1 MGLIT
6 ATNHASAMTEYRITV
21 DDIAALVALDE
32 DALRDR
38 FCWIDW
44 RSHESEVVDGF
55 SEYMAAEDALTCVD
69 GEDAR
74 TIAWSGA
81 TFAIPLTET
90 GSDRYVMIH
99 SVAEIVKD
107 RYTVWGDPESIG
119 GSDTHGFLILSN
131 AVSDALMA
139 QHPAWVAR
147 HLRRLDPGMDEF
159 NGIRVPWFGHE
170 AHAPDFEHAHGAVQ
184 AQQAELTRMVAEAI
198 DASAKKKPFWKFW

>member
-1 MGLIT
+1 MT
-6 ATNHASAMTEYRITV
+6 AYFIATT
-21 DDIAALVALDE
+21 DIPALVALDE
-32 DALRDR
+32 EDLQER

-44 RSHESEVVDGF
+44 RSEEREVVEGF

-69 GEDAR
+69 EDDAR
-74 TIAWSGA
+74 TIVWRGD
-81 TFAIPLTET
+81 TFAIPLTES

-131 AVSDALMA
+131 AVSDALVA
-139 QHPAWVAR
+139 QHPAWVAQ

-170 AHAPDFEHAHGAVQ
+170 THNPHFARDRAALQD
-184 AQQAELTRMVAEAI
+184 QQTELKRMLA
-198 DASAKKKPFWKFW
+198 DAFNTGAKKKPFWKFW

>member
-1 MGLIT
+1 MTANLIT
-6 ATNHASAMTEYRITV
+6 TN
-21 DDIAALVALDE
+21 DIAALVALDE
-32 DALRDR
+32 DDLQER

-44 RSHESEVVDGF
+44 RSEEREVVEGF
-55 SEYMAAEDALTCVD
+55 SEYMTAEDALTCTD

-74 TIAWSGA
+74 TVVWRGQAH
-81 TFAIPLTET
+81 AIPLTGT

-131 AVSDALMA
+131 AVSDALVA

-170 AHAPDFEHAHGAVQ
+170 THNPDFERDHGAVQ
-184 AQQAELTRMVAEAI
+184 AQQAEMQRRVA
-198 DASAKKKPFWKFW
+198 DALDAGAKKKPFWKFW

>member
-1 MGLIT
+1 MTAYFI
-6 ATNHASAMTEYRITV
+6 ATN
-21 DDIAALVALDE
+21 DIPALVALDE
-32 DALRDR
+32 EDLQER

-44 RSHESEVVDGF
+44 RSEEREVVEGF
-55 SEYMAAEDALTCVD
+55 SEYMTAEDALTCVD
-69 GEDAR
+69 EYDAR
-74 TIAWSGA
+74 TIVWRGE

-139 QHPAWVAR
+139 QHPAWVAQ

-170 AHAPDFEHAHGAVQ
+170 THAPDFEREHGAVQ
-184 AQQAELTRMVAEAI
+184 AQQAELKRMVAEAI
-198 DASAKKKPFWKFW
+198 DAGAKKKPFWKFW

>member
-1 MGLIT
+1 MT
-6 ATNHASAMTEYRITV
+6 AYFIATT
-21 DDIAALVALDE
+21 DIPALVVLDE
-32 DALRDR
+32 EDLQER

-44 RSHESEVVDGF
+44 RSEEREVVEGF

-69 GEDAR
+69 EDDAR
-74 TIAWSGA
+74 TIAWRGD
-81 TFAIPLTET
+81 TFAIPLTES

-99 SVAEIVKD
+99 SVAEIVKE

-131 AVSDALMA
+131 AVSDALVA
-139 QHPAWVAR
+139 QHPAWVAQ

-170 AHAPDFEHAHGAVQ
+170 AHNPDFARDRAALQ
-184 AQQAELTRMVAEAI
+184 DQQTELKRMLA
-198 DASAKKKPFWKFW
+198 DAFDTGAKKKPFWKFW

>member
-1 MGLIT
+1 MT
-6 ATNHASAMTEYRITV
+6 AFLLTA

-32 DALRDR
+32 DALQDR

-55 SEYMAAEDALTCVD
+55 SEYMTAEDALTCVD

-74 TIAWSGA
+74 TIAWRGE
-81 TFAIPLTET
+81 TFAIPLTGT

-107 RYTVWGDPESIG
+107 RYTVWGDPESIA
-119 GSDTHGFLILSN
+119 GSDTHAFLILPN
-131 AVSDALMA
+131 AVSDALVA
-139 QHPAWVAR
+139 QHPAWVAQ

-170 AHAPDFEHAHGAVQ
+170 THNPDFERDRAALQ
-184 AQQAELTRMVAEAI
+184 DQQAAVERMLT
-198 DASAKKKPFWKFW
+198 DAFDAGAKKKPFWKFW